1 MTADD
6 LADALRAAVLA
17 QRFETTADSLQG
29 GAPLNVMPS
38 IDLAVA
44 MFGARP
50 VAANVLFSREH
61 PQGLVAR
68 FDADLGAVDNIAF
81 HADVRDAAGDSLAWL
96 PGADWSRIDFPAW
109 FGRGPRFVVP
119 YPASLLKTMV
129 AVGIARLVDQ
139 QRSDWALPLE
149 YRSPQDRAVP
159 CPPPEGVK
167 EAWGGPALPCAGQTR
182 PVADWLF
189 DMITV
194 SSNEATS
201 ALVAHLHAR
210 GAIRRE
216 QGREVHNE
224 LHDLFAAHGLPGL
237 RIANTQPDGG
247 WGNGAGAGVG
257 QIQMTAWDALRLM
270 WRLDADAPAQ
280 PELLRPA
287 SRAVLRRALDAQKL
301 HHNLSSESLRALP
314 GWVPGIPCPPA
325 RFAHKTGNTQ
335 NYASDAGIVHDGN
348 LHYLIAVTTSLGT
361 RYAPHPDASTT
372 WRLPALGGAIHTVL
386 KSSA

>member
-1 MTADD
+1 LTADD
-6 LADALRAAVLA
+6 LAQALRAAVLA
-17 QRFETTADSLQG
+17 QRFEVTADSLQN
-29 GAPLNVMPS
+29 GAPLGWHPS

-44 MFGARP
+44 LFPRGAAP
-50 VAANVLFSREH
+50 VCANVLFSREH

-68 FDADLGAVDNIAF
+68 FDAVTGAVDNVAF
-81 HADVRDAAGDSLAWL
+81 HADVRDAAGDSYAWL

-109 FGRGPRFVVP
+109 FGNGPRFVAP
-119 YPASLLKTMV
+119 YPASLLKMMV
-129 AVGIARLVDQ
+129 AVGIDPLVDQ
-139 QRSDWALPLE
+139 GRSDWALPLTH
-149 YRSPQDRAVP
+149 
-159 CPPPEGVK
+159 
-167 EAWGGPALPCAGQTR
+167 AGKTR

-216 QGREVHNE
+216 GGREVHNE
-224 LHDLFAAHGLPGL
+224 LHDLFAAHGLAGL
-237 RIANTQPDGG
+237 MIASTRPDGG
-247 WGNGAGAGVG
+247 WGNGAGSGVG

-280 PELLRPA
+280 QRLVSPA
-287 SRAVLRRALDAQKL
+287 TRAVIRRALDAQTL

-314 GWVPGIPCPPA
+314 GWVPGIPA

-335 NYASDAGIVHDGN
+335 NYASDAGIVHDGD

-372 WRLPALGGAIHTVL
+372 WRLPALGGALHAWL
-386 KSSA
+386 NDNA